1 MYKRHILGIEGEN
14 IACKFLKSK
23 GYKILLKNFRCRQGE
38 IDIIAKDRNEIV
50 FVEVKTRVNFNYG
63 FPSEAVDRNKRNRI
77 IKASKYFL
85 YVKKLE
91 NRNIRFDVI
100 EIIKKDKFYVR
111 HIKNVELIWRKTS
124 IV

>member
-38 IDIIAKDRNEIV
+38 IDIIAKDENEIV
-50 FVEVKTRVNFNYG
+50 FVEVKTRGNFNYG
-63 FPSEAVDRNKRNRI
+63 SPSEAIDRNKRNRI

-111 HIKNVELIWRKTS
+111 HIKNVELI
-124 IV
+124 

>member
-14 IACKFLKSK
+14 IARKFLIEK

-50 FVEVKTRVNFNYG
+50 FVEVKTRVNLNHG
-63 FPSEAVDRNKRNRI
+63 SPSEAVDRNKRNRI

-100 EIIKKDKFYVR
+100 EIIKKDKFYIR
-111 HIKNVELIWRKTS
+111 HIKNVELIWKK
-124 IV
+124 